1 MINNLGY
8 IMTVDL
14 EYMYDDTVISLYPFI
29 DGKITQ
35 SRPMVDYKYDAS
47 TPHEDLVNSIYG
59 LSKDISIVKGYVENF
74 NSTLFLALLED
85 RGT

>member
-1 MINNLGY
+1 
-8 IMTVDL
+8 
-14 EYMYDDTVISLYPFI
+14 
-29 DGKITQ
+29 
-35 SRPMVDYKYDAS
+35 MVDYKYDAS